1 MIFQKF
7 TTTFTA
13 AFAGGTGSILGGI
26 FFEIYMSFRSF
37 WNSTVDIFLERLNI
51 TVTVTVTVTGT

>member
-37 WNSTVDIFLERLNI
+37 WNSTVDIFLERLN
-51 TVTVTVTVTGT
+51 TTE